1 MPVNIKGKMY
11 VTVNER
17 IQMLHQ
23 SDKVEISLNPEILH
37 DTEESIVMKAT
48 LEVDGCVYTGIA
60 QETKGSTNINT
71 TSAYE
76 NCETSAVGRCLG
88 FAGYGSVE
96 SIASADEVTHAIKQ
110 QDSLEPEYASLNQVK
125 YIQDLCNQKNIN
137 EEQFKFDNMTS
148 EEASNIIQK
157 IIKGDYNENIK
168 ND

>member
-17 IQMLHQ
+17 VQMLHQ
-23 SDKVEISLNPEILH
+23 SDKMEISLNTEILH
-37 DTEESIVMKAT
+37 DTDESIVMKAT

-60 QETKGSTNINT
+60 QEKKGSTNINT

-88 FAGYGSVE
+88 FAGFGSVE

-110 QDSLEPEYASLNQVK
+110 QESLEPECATPNQVK
-125 YIQDLCNQKNIN
+125 YINNLCKEKGLDQNYDL
-137 EEQFKFDNMTS
+137 ELMTK
-148 EEASNIIQK
+148 EEAGAIIESLLK
-157 IIKGDYNENIK
+157 ENK
-168 ND
+168 